1 MPAIPLPFVLALLL
15 LILLVQSLQRSG
27 FRPTAATVFIGGCM
41 LLTAVVG
48 LRWTVDLPA
57 LRMLQPI
64 VASLL
69 PPFAWLSFTSLA
81 RQPLRHAWHHAAGP
95 ALVLILSATWN
106 QWHPPVDLVL
116 AGLFF
121 GYGAA
126 LLRQAAAGA
135 DQLVDARLSD
145 APDARRAVVF
155 AGVVLVGSGVV
166 DLAIAADF
174 DLFGGRHAASIVSI
188 ANMLTLPV
196 IAYAIMVIGRSQP
209 GAIEPGAPA
218 AAEPASSPQALPD
231 PDEDARTLS
240 RIERLMHEQ
249 KLYRD
254 PDLTLTRLAR
264 RAGLPARQISGA
276 INRAH
281 GRNVSQVVNEYRIA
295 EAQRLLKETD
305 QPVTTI
311 MFDCGFQTKSNFNRE
326 FARVTGMTP
335 SDYRR
340 SA

>member
-1 MPAIPLPFVLALLL
+1 MPAIPLPFVLSLLL
-15 LILLVQSLQRSG
+15 LILLARTLQQGGMRFG
-27 FRPTAATVFIGGCM
+27 LTAAFIAGCAILM
-41 LLTAVVG
+41 CVVG
-48 LRWTVDLPA
+48 LRWTFDVPA
-57 LRMLQPI
+57 LRFLQPI
-64 VASLL
+64 IAAAL
-69 PPFAWLSFTSLA
+69 PPLAWTAFAGLA
-81 RQPLRHAWHHAAGP
+81 RPSGP
-95 ALVLILSATWN
+95 RWWLHGLPVLLVLVLSSLW
-106 QWHPPVDLVL
+106 QRVQLPVDLVL
-116 AGLFF
+116 ALIFF
-121 GYGAA
+121 SYGTA
-126 LLRQAAAGA
+126 LLRLAFTGP
-135 DQLVDARLSD
+135 DTLVDARLTD
-145 APDARRAVVF
+145 AASARKAALF
-155 AGVVLVGSGVV
+155 VGGMLLLSGLV

-174 DLFGGRHAASIVSI
+174 DLYGGRHAITIVSI

-196 IAYAIMVIGRSQP
+196 IAYAIMIIGRSQP
-209 GAIEPGAPA
+209 GAIEPRAPA
-218 AAEPASSPQALPD
+218 AAEPTSPPQALPD

-240 RIERLMHEQ
+240 RIERLMQEQ

-295 EAQRLLKETD
+295 EAQRLLKGTD

-340 SA
+340 ST